1 MKRGLVVSSVEKA
14 TEFFR
19 EMLEETDV
27 TQVVTCRVGE
37 EARLA
42 MAEDSFDLVIINHPL
57 VGEAGES
64 LSRYAAKKA
73 GTKVILAV
81 KAQDYPNIAK
91 EMTPRGIFTVSKP
104 TNRTIF
110 GAVLQSVQVSYFS
123 GLAKEEEIKRLRQ
136 KLEDIKIVDRAKC
149 MLISNFSMD
158 EQQAHRYIEKQAMD
172 LRISRRKVAENI
184 LKAYEY

>member
-1 MKRGLVVSSVEKA
+1 MKRALVVSAVEKA
-14 TEFFR
+14 TEFFV
-19 EMLEETDV
+19 ETLGDINIKEIV
-27 TQVVTCRVGE
+27 KCRSGE

-42 MAEDSFDLVIINHPL
+42 MAEDSFDLVVINHPL

-73 GTKVILAV
+73 GMKVILAV

-104 TNRTIF
+104 TNRQIF
-110 GAVLQSVQVSYFS
+110 GAVLQSAQVSYFA
-123 GLAKEEEIKRLRQ
+123 GLAKEEEISRLRQ

-158 EQQAHRYIEKQAMD
+158 EQQSHRYIEKQAMD